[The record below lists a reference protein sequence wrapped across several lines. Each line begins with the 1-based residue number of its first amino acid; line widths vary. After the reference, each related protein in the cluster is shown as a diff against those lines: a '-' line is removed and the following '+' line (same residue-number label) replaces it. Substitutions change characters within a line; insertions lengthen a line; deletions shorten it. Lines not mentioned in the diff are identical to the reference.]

1 MVKPQ
6 LQLLQWTIEKL
17 LQSLWK
23 KRESITATTGKR
35 KNVSLGDKTQVKCL
49 TGRYRLTSIG
59 LNNLSEHEK

>member
-17 LQSLWK
+17 LQWK
-23 KRESITATTGKR
+23 KNTKSITATTGKR